1 MSNPSI
7 LRLSLCGQGTADRFI
22 DFDLK
27 ATRTYL
33 AGRGNDLTTK
43 GCSRARGH
51 GPGFRFC
58 RGSNREQKD
67 QR

>member
-1 MSNPSI
+1 VAKAP
-7 LRLSLCGQGTADRFI
+7 LI

-33 AGRGNDLTTK
+33 ASRGNDLTTK
-43 GCSRARGH
+43 GCSRARGYAN

-58 RGSNREQKD
+58 RDSNRKQKD
-67 QR
+67 